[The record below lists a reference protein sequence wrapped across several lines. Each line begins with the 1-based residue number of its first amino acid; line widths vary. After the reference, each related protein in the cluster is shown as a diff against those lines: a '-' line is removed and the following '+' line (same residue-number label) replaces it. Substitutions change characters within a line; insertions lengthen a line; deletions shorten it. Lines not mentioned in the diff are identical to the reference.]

1 MRLRLFIF
9 TIALIAT
16 KNISAQSEKLLY
28 EKNWEGETDLV
39 GWYEGI
45 GILPTLV
52 NEGIAITNPL
62 KEDQI
67 WYPQMYVSEEC
78 LTLEDGHD
86 YIVRLNLR
94 VPSDGKYQVYIGNW
108 ASYFLC
114 QVLVTYNEDFQTI
127 DAVFSKVDGNVHGD
141 GIIILQCGWVVGT
154 TILKKVQLIEK
165 SYGGET
171 AITIVN
177 ASNADGQMY
186 NLAGQ
191 KVSAS
196 YKGIVI
202 QNGKKRV
209 KRFHE

>member
-1 MRLRLFIF
+1 MKLRLSLFIVAF
-9 TIALIAT
+9 IDTM
-16 KNISAQSEKLLY
+16 NISAQSEKLLY
-28 EKNWEGETDLV
+28 EKNWEGETAFV
-39 GWYEGI
+39 GWYQGGI
-45 GILPTLV
+45 VPTLV

-62 KEDQI
+62 REDQI

-94 VPSDGKYQVYIGNW
+94 VPSDGTYQVYIGNW
-108 ASYFLC
+108 ASYILC
-114 QVLVTYNEDFQTI
+114 QVLVTYSEDFQTI
-127 DAVFSKVDGNVHGD
+127 DAVFPKTDGNVRGD
-141 GIIILQCGWVVGT
+141 GVIILQCGWVVGT

-165 SYGGET
+165 SYGDET

-177 ASNADGQMY
+177 ASNTDGQMY